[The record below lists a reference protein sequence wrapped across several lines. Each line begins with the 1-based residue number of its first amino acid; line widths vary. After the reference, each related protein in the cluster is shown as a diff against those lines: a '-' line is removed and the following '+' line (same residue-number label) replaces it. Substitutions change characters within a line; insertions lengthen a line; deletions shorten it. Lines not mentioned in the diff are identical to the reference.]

1 MRITILGAAMTSTL
15 AFCAMV
21 LVLTAALILVRLHTL
36 PTGLDPLR
44 DAVSDYGA
52 TPFHRYY
59 RVMVVMLGAGAACLA
74 VALHRSGDV
83 RTSGLAWLWIFA
95 VSRILIARFMT
106 VRPPRRVTV
115 EAQIHWLLAAAA
127 FISIAF
133 AATTISADL
142 DVGDTFATLIVAS
155 AVATLVTRAVAP
167 LRFVFGL
174 MERILYLAFLAWLV
188 LVASSLAS

>member
-21 LVLTAALILVRLHTL
+21 LVLTAALILARLHTL

-74 VALHRSGDV
+74 VALHHSGDV
-83 RTSGLAWLWIFA
+83 RTSGLVWLWVFA
-95 VSRILIARFMT
+95 LSRILIAGFMT
-106 VRPPRRVTV
+106 VRPGRRVTV

-133 AATTISADL
+133 AAVTISADL
-142 DVGDTFATLIVAS
+142 DVGSTLATVIVAS

-174 MERILYLAFLAWLV
+174 TERILYLAFLAWLV
-188 LVASSLAS
+188 VVASSLAS